1 MIRWPPDG
9 LEDPS
14 GSQRVPLACP
24 HGCVVVFVLGS
35 SETGKSLQYVM

>member
-24 HGCVVVFVLGS
+24 HGCVVGEQSSFRPWVL
-35 SETGKSLQYVM
+35 